1 MLFSPNSPSDAPKSA
16 YPYFKPD
23 IVFILSSSPT
33 KRISLSDRV
42 QKLVPAGD
50 HAHGGLAQRVER
62 NDLEAARV
70 EQPELRLFA
79 ADEGRE
85 IAAHQARHRDAG
97 TVVAHRE
104 HGAIV
109 HAADMR
115 HRIQRH
121 ADESRPFERKRYVG
135 QLREDADHGPAQGI
149 EGRFRV
155 LLAEG
160 AAAAKDHA

>member
-33 KRISLSDRV
+33 KQISLSDRV

-50 HAHGGLAQRVER
+50 HAHGGLTQRVER

-70 EQPELRLFA
+70 EQSELRLFA

-85 IAAHQARHRDAG
+85 IAAHQARHRDPG
-97 TVVAHRE
+97 TVVAHRKQ
-104 HGAIV
+104 GPIV
-109 HAADMR
+109 QPSDMR
-115 HRIQRH
+115 HRIYGH
-121 ADESRPFERKRYVG
+121 ADEAGPFERERYVG
-135 QLREDADHGPAQGI
+135 QVREDADHGLAQGI

-155 LLAEG
+155 LL
-160 AAAAKDHA
+160 